1 MNSCNNT
8 VTPVVVVLGGGMNS
22 DGRSVPTTI
31 SRARAGVKLAKAN
44 PSWTFILS
52 GDGRVD
58 TAKSNLTEADYMA
71 RIFEA
76 NGIDRSRLL
85 LEEESRDTIGNA
97 VLVAARYLRH
107 LQPST
112 LFVVTSPFHAARS
125 SLVFRGVLGSQWNV
139 EVIASSPARG
149 DAARRANEPGGID
162 WTQRFFT
169 GISPGDLPACI
180 SRLLS
185 ERPLYATSR
194 WLQIDDGQADGDTT
208 LGTAAA

>member
-1 MNSCNNT
+1 MTFCTNI
-8 VTPVVVVLGGGMNS
+8 VTPVVVVLGGSMNS
-22 DGRSVPTTI
+22 DGTSGPATI
-31 SRARAGVKLAKAN
+31 SRARAGAKLAKAN
-44 PSWTFILS
+44 PTWTFILS

-58 TAKSNLTEADYMA
+58 PAKSDLTEAESMA

-107 LQPST
+107 LQPGT
-112 LFVVTSPFHAARS
+112 LYVVTSPFHAARS
-125 SLVFRGVLGSQWNV
+125 LLLFQSVLGPQWNV
-139 EVIASSPARG
+139 EVVTSSPARG

-162 WTQRFFT
+162 WTKRFFT

-180 SRLLS
+180 SKLLAD
-185 ERPLYATSR
+185 RPAYASSR
-194 WLQIDDGQADGDTT
+194 WLQIDDDRADGDTT
-208 LGTAAA
+208 FGTAAA